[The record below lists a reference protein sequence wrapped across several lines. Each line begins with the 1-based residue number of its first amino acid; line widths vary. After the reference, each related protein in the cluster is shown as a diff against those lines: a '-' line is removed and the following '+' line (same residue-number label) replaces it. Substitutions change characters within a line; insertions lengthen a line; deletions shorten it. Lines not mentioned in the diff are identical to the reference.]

1 MVLQP
6 RVRGKQ
12 PGGRTR
18 NIPTGTVVTSGM
30 AERTYWERIEVKG
43 GELLDKVAA
52 IIREG
57 NARHVR
63 IRQKDHV
70 VAEFPLTIG
79 VVGLLA
85 APILAAVGALAAL
98 LTECTIEV
106 ERVVPAKPVEP
117 PAPAATQTSQP
128 S

>member
-1 MVLQP
+1 
-6 RVRGKQ
+6 
-12 PGGRTR
+12 
-18 NIPTGTVVTSGM
+18 M
-30 AERTYWERIEVKG
+30 AERTYWETIEVKG
-43 GELLDKVAA
+43 GELVDKVAA
-52 IIREG
+52 VIREG

-63 IRQKDHV
+63 VRQKGQT

-98 LTECTIEV
+98 LTDCSIEV
-106 ERVVPAKPVEP
+106 ERVEAATPAEDASPSAPP
-117 PAPAATQTSQP
+117 PAPSATP